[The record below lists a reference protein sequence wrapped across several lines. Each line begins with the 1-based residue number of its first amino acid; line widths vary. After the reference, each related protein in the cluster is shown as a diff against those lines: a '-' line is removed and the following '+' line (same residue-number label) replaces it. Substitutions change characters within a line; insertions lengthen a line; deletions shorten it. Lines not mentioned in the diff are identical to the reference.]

1 MTAPLLI
8 HPTQAH
14 LDAYR
19 AALETG
25 WSPRATRPEAAT
37 EELRAICKDPD
48 AFVASLDDPDARGG
62 DIQQPD
68 GSFVKR
74 LPSFRRWIWDK
85 GFCGSIELRWQHGT
99 NALPP
104 TCLGHIGYSVVPW
117 RRREGLATRALGT
130 LLPEARDV
138 GLTKVEL
145 TANPENIASVRVI
158 EKNGGQLVTRRD
170 KLPAHSGGQ
179 EVLFRIE
186 LPQ

>member
-1 MTAPLLI
+1 MHLVKPSLEY
-8 HPTQAH
+8 

-25 WSPRATRPEAAT
+25 WSPRTTRPEAAT
-37 EELRAICKDPD
+37 EEVHAISQDPD
-48 AFVASLDDPDARGG
+48 GFVASLEDPEAWGA
-62 DIQQPD
+62 DIRQSD
-68 GSFVKR
+68 GSFLKR
-74 LPSFRRWIWDK
+74 LPSFRRWIWAG

-104 TCLGHIGYSVVPW
+104 TCLGHIGYAVVPW
-117 RRREGLATRALGT
+117 RRREGLATFALGA

-145 TANPENIASVRVI
+145 TADPENIASVRVI

-170 KLPAHSGGQ
+170 KLPAHGDGQ